1 MDTVADMRVEEFSDV
16 LSSKAP
22 VPGGGGASAVAAAV
36 GASLG
41 QMVASLTLGKK
52 RYADV
57 QGRIEELIPRF
68 EAVRDE
74 LLVLADEDAKAFE
87 PLSRAYGLPKGTEEE
102 RAHKAE
108 VMEAALRSACEPPL
122 KIMEKTC
129 EAIDLVDEISRIG
142 TRIAISDAG
151 AGATLLSAAL
161 KAVSLNI
168 FINAKSM
175 ADREYAEDLL
185 SHTQEM
191 LDEGCKKADD
201 AYVRVERE
209 SLAEQVMKGAPVAKA
224 LTERLVLRLRLA
236 EKGVRPTLAI
246 VRVGSEDDLSYE
258 RGATKRADKVGSG
271 LRKFVLPADCPRSS
285 SSP

>member
-1 MDTVADMRVEEFSDV
+1 MDTVADMRVGEFSDV

-74 LLVLADEDAKAFE
+74 LLVLADEE

-129 EAIDLVDEISRIG
+129 EAIDLVDEASRIG

-201 AYVRVERE
+201 AYVRVERGIRWP
-209 SLAEQVMKGAPVAKA
+209 S
-224 LTERLVLRLRLA
+224 R
-236 EKGVRPTLAI
+236 
-246 VRVGSEDDLSYE
+246 
-258 RGATKRADKVGSG
+258 
-271 LRKFVLPADCPRSS
+271 
-285 SSP
+285 